1 MTYTAKLTR
10 HPEATLWVHVTGEA
24 AHELEPGEEVAFGLV
39 AKGEPERDCLRVLES
54 DLCIARAER
63 DNAVRMARE
72 VTDDLHAALAERD
85 EVVDRI
91 CAAVTYDSAH
101 YPLDV
106 LMIGKLPV
114 AVIVYG
120 PEFVHRVCHEIRKA
134 AEG

>member
-1 MTYTAKLTR
+1 VQELIDATKSTGPYCAHCGGQHLGIECRMRAA
-10 HPEATLWVHVTGEA
+10 EA
-24 AHELEPGEEVAFGLV
+24 
-39 AKGEPERDCLRVLES
+39 ERDV
-54 DLCIARAER
+54 ARAER

-85 EVVDRI
+85 EVIDRI
-91 CAAVTYDSAH
+91 CAAVTFDSGH